1 MHLVEFALTKPSGA
15 PDAVADTVLRALWES
30 CESGDGLEHL
40 RVHTAR
46 SGARGVAFLLAPDA
60 AGAVARCRELC
71 VRALARSGELAGWEL
86 ARPTAA

>member
-1 MHLVEFALTKPSGA
+1 MHLVEFSLTKPSGA
-15 PDAVADTVLRALWES
+15 PDAAADAVLRALWEA

-40 RVHTAR
+40 RVHTGR

-71 VRALARSGELAGWEL
+71 GRALTRSAGLAGWEL
-86 ARPTAA
+86 ARPTTV